1 MQDDRTDRLDK
12 AIKKKTTT
20 TYISFIV
27 ANANP
32 EYKIPMSTNT
42 KQKSGGKALGFKHSQ
57 TEVTYTDRRQ
67 VETSG

>member
-12 AIKKKTTT
+12 AIKKTTTT

-42 KQKSGGKALGFKHSQ
+42 KKKSGGKALGFKHSQ

>member
-12 AIKKKTTT
+12 AIKKTTTT

-42 KQKSGGKALGFKHSQ
+42 K
-57 TEVTYTDRRQ
+57 
-67 VETSG
+67 